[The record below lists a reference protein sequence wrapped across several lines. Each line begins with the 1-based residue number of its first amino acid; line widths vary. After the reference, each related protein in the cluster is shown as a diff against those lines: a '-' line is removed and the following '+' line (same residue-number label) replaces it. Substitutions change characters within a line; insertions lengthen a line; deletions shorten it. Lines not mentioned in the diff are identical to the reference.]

1 LAVNR
6 AQVFAVQCAGTSTG
20 RTGTCPHPA
29 PTPDGWVSRWPR
41 WRPAGAV
48 DQVLGGAGWAV
59 SGGGALRGA
68 HSSGGQRQPAGGFG
82 RADEVGEGGQHLGVP
97 ALGLGR
103 SAGRRPAR
111 PVGSRGELVDDVAG
125 VGDGAGEPVELGDHK
140 GVAGPAGGEGLA
152 QAGALAVGAGDAVV
166 DVDPVGLH
174 AEGGKGLAL
183 RGQVL
188 PIGADPGVADLD
200 RGHGRSRAGC
210 PTLTGHLRGR
220 VVRERR

>member
-1 LAVNR
+1 VHGT
-6 AQVFAVQCAGTSTG
+6 AQVQ
-20 RTGTCPHPA
+20 
-29 PTPDGWVSRWPR
+29 
-41 WRPAGAV
+41 
-48 DQVLGGAGWAV
+48 
-59 SGGGALRGA
+59 A
-68 HSSGGQRQPAGGFG
+68 HAAS
-82 RADEVGEGGQHLGVP
+82 
-97 ALGLGR
+97 
-103 SAGRRPAR
+103 
-111 PVGSRGELVDDVAG
+111 GELVDDVAG
-125 VGDGAGEPVELGDHK
+125 VGDGASEPVELGDHK

-188 PIGADPGVADLD
+188 PTGADPGIADLD
-200 RGHGRSRAGC
+200 RGSRFRSMAGC